1 MREIIAGTCICVG
14 GCIYVCLHRSICVHI
29 LAHYRAHIFPNSILN
44 HFHSH
49 SSSNTHNV
57 HTHSAP
63 WIFRKI
69 YDGSPTVLGGT
80 CHLGQLVNEGF
91 EQEAA
96 NGEALGRAYIGAGPL
111 KLFATPHLGGVKA
124 EAIYLRSDDDPS
136 FRTEMS
142 GEFLLRG
149 MFNTQREITL
159 LWHTGDFALDE
170 IAPNPAVCPALSS
183 VGQDAMASREWLQY
197 NESDWVKDLDRR
209 MEEELPGYKWEHM
222 LDCLGTT
229 SCTNRP
235 FPSTL
240 TKETLADAFQHGA
253 MLKAFKFAWNDAYYS
268 KLGIGPFMK
277 ELLDNMRARVQGS
290 SALRFGLFLG
300 HDTSVLPLLAA
311 LGVWEGVWPPYS
323 SLLVFELYEGEGDQY
338 FFRLVYDGKELIMDE
353 CDGKALCRVEVLEQV
368 VTPWALATGD
378 PRRACAVVTE
388 EFDYEEEEEEDGKGS
403 SIMVHLRAAEAEE
416 KKGGEAGGE
425 TNTTTTAPP
434 TAPAPVV
441 NEPTPTTNKSS
452 NKANGG
458 GIGGVHL
465 FLAVFFSLLVGIL
478 FGIVMTLSWAERRQR
493 ETGNPGPYHHP
504 IGNGSGWGWLDR
516 LSASLRGSSSASYS
530 SV

>member
-1 MREIIAGTCICVG
+1 
-14 GCIYVCLHRSICVHI
+14 
-29 LAHYRAHIFPNSILN
+29 
-44 HFHSH
+44 
-49 SSSNTHNV
+49 
-57 HTHSAP
+57 
-63 WIFRKI
+63 
-69 YDGSPTVLGGT
+69 
-80 CHLGQLVNEGF
+80 LGQLVQEGF
-91 EQEAA
+91 EQEVA

-149 MFNTQREITL
+149 MFNTQQEITL

-170 IAPNPAVCPALSS
+170 IAPNPAVCPALIS
-183 VGQDAMASREWLQY
+183 VGEDAMASREWLQY

-235 FPSTL
+235 FPSTF
-240 TKETLADAFQHGA
+240 TAGTLADAFQHGA

-277 ELLDNMRARVQGS
+277 ELLDNMRARVQGQ

-323 SLLVFELYEGEGDQY
+323 SLLVFELYEGKGDQY

-353 CDGKALCRVEVLEQV
+353 CEGKALCRFEVLEEV
-368 VTPWALATGD
+368 VSPWALATGD
-378 PRRACAVVTE
+378 PRRACAVVTD
-388 EFDYEEEEEEDGKGS
+388 EFDTAEEGEEGEDGS
-403 SIMVHLRAAEAEE
+403 MVHLRAVEGEE
-416 KKGGEAGGE
+416 KKGGDEAARGE
-425 TNTTTTAPP
+425 SNATSTTTAP
-434 TAPAPVV
+434 APAPVV
-441 NEPTPTTNKSS
+441 SEPTPTTNKSS
-452 NKANGG
+452 NTQGKNGG
-458 GIGGVHL
+458 AIGGVHL

-493 ETGNPGPYHHP
+493 ETGHPGPYHHP
-504 IGNGSGWGWLDR
+504 IGSGSGWGWLDR
-516 LSASLRGSSSASYS
+516 LSASLRGESASYT